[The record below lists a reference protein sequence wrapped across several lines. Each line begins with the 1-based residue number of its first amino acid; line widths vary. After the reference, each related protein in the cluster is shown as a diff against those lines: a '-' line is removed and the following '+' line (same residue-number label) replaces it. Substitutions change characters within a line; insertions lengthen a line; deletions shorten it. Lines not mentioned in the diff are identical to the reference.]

1 MHLLTNFVV
10 ISFKHAKPT
19 LYFRNMHKKK
29 KQWHLSNCSKIAQE
43 ANTTNRC
50 GEAARDFKNRWG
62 TRCKD
67 SLPTL
72 IFLGFSRFY
81 K

>member
-29 KQWHLSNCSKIAQE
+29 NNGTCQTAAKSLKKQILLIAVAKRLVTSKTDGAQG
-43 ANTTNRC
+43 A
-50 GEAARDFKNRWG
+50 KIP
-62 TRCKD
+62 
-67 SLPTL
+67 SPP
-72 IFLGFSRFY
+72 
-81 K
+81 